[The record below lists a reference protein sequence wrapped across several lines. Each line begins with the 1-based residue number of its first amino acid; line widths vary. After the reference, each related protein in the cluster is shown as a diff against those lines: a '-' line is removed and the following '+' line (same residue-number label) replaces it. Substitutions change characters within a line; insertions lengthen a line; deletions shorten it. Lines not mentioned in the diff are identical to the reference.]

1 MTKEEYDI
9 KRAELLANRNDAI
22 SRGKNTAFWS
32 QQLNMLETQYK
43 YGAGSK
49 ERKKKIYENI
59 REQIP
64 DEEAFKKES
73 KDYKNNL
80 KKRKI
85 AADNGDTKE
94 VERLDEIINYQY
106 DSLGAWRQDEY
117 DKKIKEVPRFDGL
130 KYENTV
136 EGFDQ
141 KKKDFKQYTIDMH
154 EYKKKN
160 GNESTLLLPT
170 NVNVKGRL
178 KDGRAFINDKIVSK
192 EEYEEFKGKKI
203 EEQLRDYGTE
213 DQLDHSDKENVLDVD
228 ASIYDILPGAKDIFD
243 PSAGSGVTDLIT
255 DTALA
260 PPPTEDKKSKKS
272 FVPPITIQHP
282 EDGMFQIGRER
293 DTDVNRKKD
302 IAIKGSKSQGL
313 RLFHDGGF
321 ELTTSE
327 DARAAEKGS
336 TIQSVVDGGTLVIKS
351 LGDILIE
358 CDGRFS
364 VVANDIRMETMNA
377 MEGDITLT
385 AKHNMTLQS
394 DNYTFIQSESLTL
407 HGAERFIANSNG
419 WMMLIGQNVRIH
431 EPKTKLCPLPLEDY
445 IKQQTKLFK

>member
-1 MTKEEYDI
+1 MSGISKGYNGYSEEV
-9 KRAELLANRNDAI
+9 
-22 SRGKNTAFWS
+22 
-32 QQLNMLETQYK
+32 
-43 YGAGSK
+43 
-49 ERKKKIYENI
+49 
-59 REQIP
+59 
-64 DEEAFKKES
+64 KKES
-73 KDYKNNL
+73 EEPGWIDVSPDMTEIYANDKELQKRIAHRDAVPKYSKAWHARNKFVQFRKTNL
-80 KKRKI
+80 KGLGSSTNPKQKVNKNQVAEGYFDQNTGKNYI
-85 AADNGDTKE
+85 NGKE
-94 VERLDEIINYQY
+94 VTFDEYLKFKGMTGYDKLVNYGEDRDKVILRGENKVSDVLVDGSQLDEN
-106 DSLGAWRQDEY
+106 
-117 DKKIKEVPRFDGL
+117 KEL
-130 KYENTV
+130 
-136 EGFDQ
+136 
-141 KKKDFKQYTIDMH
+141 I
-154 EYKKKN
+154 
-160 GNESTLLLPT
+160 
-170 NVNVKGRL
+170 
-178 KDGRAFINDKIVSK
+178 SK
-192 EEYEEFKGKKI
+192 EEKELIDESLGRKTVNEEVENF
-203 EEQLRDYGTE
+203 
-213 DQLDHSDKENVLDVD
+213 LDDRNQTRNQVSQGETTISELGNNISVD
-228 ASIYDILPGAKDIFD
+228 
-243 PSAGSGVTDLIT
+243 
-255 DTALA
+255 
-260 PPPTEDKKSKKS
+260 PPPEEDKSKAS

-407 HGAERFIANSNG
+407 HGTERFIANSNG

-431 EPKTKLCPLPLEDY
+431 EPKTKLCPPPLEDY

>member
-1 MTKEEYDI
+1 MSGISKGYNGYSDDI
-9 KRAELLANRNDAI
+9 KKEMEEPGWVSVSPDMTEVYANDRRLQQLLKRQSQYEKNSKKWHAVESKINFRKELLEGLGSSTNPKEKVNKNQVAEGYFDVSNGKTYINGKEVTFDEYRKFKGMTDYDKLLNYGENRDKVILKGENKVSDVLVD
-22 SRGKNTAFWS
+22 GS
-32 QQLNMLETQYK
+32 QLEE
-43 YGAGSK
+43 SK
-49 ERKKKIYENI
+49 ELISKGEKELIDESLGRKTVNE
-59 REQIP
+59 
-64 DEEAFKKES
+64 
-73 KDYKNNL
+73 
-80 KKRKI
+80 
-85 AADNGDTKE
+85 E
-94 VERLDEIINYQY
+94 VENFLDDRNQTRNQVSQGE
-106 DSLGAWRQDEY
+106 
-117 DKKIKEVPRFDGL
+117 
-130 KYENTV
+130 T
-136 EGFDQ
+136 
-141 KKKDFKQYTIDMH
+141 TI
-154 EYKKKN
+154 
-160 GNESTLLLPT
+160 S
-170 NVNVKGRL
+170 
-178 KDGRAFINDKIVSK
+178 
-192 EEYEEFKGKKI
+192 EFGSNI
-203 EEQLRDYGTE
+203 
-213 DQLDHSDKENVLDVD
+213 SVD
-228 ASIYDILPGAKDIFD
+228 
-243 PSAGSGVTDLIT
+243 
-255 DTALA
+255 
-260 PPPTEDKKSKKS
+260 PPPEEDKSKAS

-407 HGAERFIANSNG
+407 HGTERFIANSNG

>member
-1 MTKEEYDI
+1 MSGISKGYNGYSDDIKTEMEGPGWVSVSPDMTEIYANDKELQKRIAHRDSVPKNSPAWHARNKKVEFRKTTLKMKGSSSNEKVQKNQVAEGYFDQSNGKTYINGKEVSMEEYQKFKGMTPKDQLKNYGEDRDKVVI
-9 KRAELLANRNDAI
+9 KGE
-22 SRGKNTAFWS
+22 GKVSDVLVDSS
-32 QQLNMLETQYK
+32 Q
-43 YGAGSK
+43 
-49 ERKKKIYENI
+49 
-59 REQIP
+59 
-64 DEEAFKKES
+64 
-73 KDYKNNL
+73 
-80 KKRKI
+80 
-85 AADNGDTKE
+85 
-94 VERLDEIINYQY
+94 LDEN
-106 DSLGAWRQDEY
+106 
-117 DKKIKEVPRFDGL
+117 KE
-130 KYENTV
+130 
-136 EGFDQ
+136 
-141 KKKDFKQYTIDMH
+141 
-154 EYKKKN
+154 
-160 GNESTLLLPT
+160 
-170 NVNVKGRL
+170 
-178 KDGRAFINDKIVSK
+178 FISK
-192 EEYEEFKGKKI
+192 EEKKLIDESLGREVDDEEFIGSFTSTGSGTNKVQYFDKDGNEIDPLSEEAENLKADFIEMYTGGKKI
-203 EEQLRDYGTE
+203 TE
-213 DQLDHSDKENVLDVD
+213 TSNGVSVD
-228 ASIYDILPGAKDIFD
+228 
-243 PSAGSGVTDLIT
+243 
-255 DTALA
+255 
-260 PPPTEDKKSKKS
+260 PPPEEDKSKAS

-302 IAIKGSKSQGL
+302 VAIKGSKSQGL

-431 EPKTKLCPLPLEDY
+431 EPKTRLCPRPLEDY
-445 IKQQTKLFK
+445 INGQTKLFK

>member
-160 GNESTLLLPT
+160 GNESTLLL
-170 NVNVKGRL
+170 
-178 KDGRAFINDKIVSK
+178 
-192 EEYEEFKGKKI
+192 
-203 EEQLRDYGTE
+203 
-213 DQLDHSDKENVLDVD
+213 
-228 ASIYDILPGAKDIFD
+228 
-243 PSAGSGVTDLIT
+243 
-255 DTALA
+255 
-260 PPPTEDKKSKKS
+260 
-272 FVPPITIQHP
+272 
-282 EDGMFQIGRER
+282 
-293 DTDVNRKKD
+293 
-302 IAIKGSKSQGL
+302 
-313 RLFHDGGF
+313 
-321 ELTTSE
+321 
-327 DARAAEKGS
+327 
-336 TIQSVVDGGTLVIKS
+336 
-351 LGDILIE
+351 
-358 CDGRFS
+358 
-364 VVANDIRMETMNA
+364 
-377 MEGDITLT
+377 
-385 AKHNMTLQS
+385 
-394 DNYTFIQSESLTL
+394 
-407 HGAERFIANSNG
+407 
-419 WMMLIGQNVRIH
+419 
-431 EPKTKLCPLPLEDY
+431 
-445 IKQQTKLFK
+445 

>member
-1 MTKEEYDI
+1 MSGISKGYNGYSDDI
-9 KRAELLANRNDAI
+9 KKEMEGPGWVSVSPDMTEIYANDKELQKRIAHRDAVPKNSPAWHARNKRVEFRKTTLKMKGSSSDEKVKKNQIAEGFYDQSN
-22 SRGKNTAFWS
+22 GKT
-32 QQLNMLETQYK
+32 Y
-43 YGAGSK
+43 
-49 ERKKKIYENI
+49 I
-59 REQIP
+59 
-64 DEEAFKKES
+64 
-73 KDYKNNL
+73 
-80 KKRKI
+80 
-85 AADNGDTKE
+85 NGKE
-94 VERLDEIINYQY
+94 V
-106 DSLGAWRQDEY
+106 SLE
-117 DKKIKEVPRFDGL
+117 
-130 KYENTV
+130 
-136 EGFDQ
+136 
-141 KKKDFKQYTIDMH
+141 
-154 EYKKKN
+154 EYKKF
-160 GNESTLLLPT
+160 
-170 NVNVKGRL
+170 KGMTPMDQLINYGEDRDKVVL
-178 KDGRAFINDKIVSK
+178 KGENKVSDVLVDSSQLDENKKFISK
-192 EEYEEFKGKKI
+192 EEKELIDESLGRKTVNEEVENF
-203 EEQLRDYGTE
+203 
-213 DQLDHSDKENVLDVD
+213 LDDRNQTRNQVGLGEATISELGSNISVD
-228 ASIYDILPGAKDIFD
+228 
-243 PSAGSGVTDLIT
+243 
-255 DTALA
+255 
-260 PPPTEDKKSKKS
+260 PPPEEDKSKAS

-302 IAIKGSKSQGL
+302 VAIKGSKSQGL

>member
-1 MTKEEYDI
+1 MSGISKGYNGYSEEV
-9 KRAELLANRNDAI
+9 
-22 SRGKNTAFWS
+22 
-32 QQLNMLETQYK
+32 
-43 YGAGSK
+43 
-49 ERKKKIYENI
+49 
-59 REQIP
+59 
-64 DEEAFKKES
+64 KKES
-73 KDYKNNL
+73 EEPGWIDVSPDMTEIYANDKELQKRIAHRDAVPKNSKAWHARNKFVRFRMKNL
-80 KKRKI
+80 KNLGSSTSPKQKVNKNQI
-85 AADNGDTKE
+85 AEGYFDQNTGKNYINGKE
-94 VERLDEIINYQY
+94 VTFDEYLKFKGMTDYDKLVNYGEDREKVILRNENKVSDVLVDGSQLDEN
-106 DSLGAWRQDEY
+106 
-117 DKKIKEVPRFDGL
+117 KKLI
-130 KYENTV
+130 
-136 EGFDQ
+136 
-141 KKKDFKQYTIDMH
+141 
-154 EYKKKN
+154 
-160 GNESTLLLPT
+160 
-170 NVNVKGRL
+170 
-178 KDGRAFINDKIVSK
+178 SK
-192 EEYEEFKGKKI
+192 EEKKLIDESLGKEFDDEFDDDEFIGSFTSTGSGTYPVKYYDKDGNEIDPLSEEAANLKAEFKEMYTDGNAI
-203 EEQLRDYGTE
+203 SESIGGGNGI
-213 DQLDHSDKENVLDVD
+213 SVD
-228 ASIYDILPGAKDIFD
+228 
-243 PSAGSGVTDLIT
+243 
-255 DTALA
+255 
-260 PPPTEDKKSKKS
+260 PPPEEDKSQKS

-293 DTDVNRKKD
+293 DADVNRKKD
-302 IAIKGSKSQGL
+302 VAIKGSKSQGL

-407 HGAERFIANSNG
+407 HGTERFIANSNG
-419 WMMLIGQNVRIH
+419 WMMLVGQNVRIH

>member
-22 SRGKNTAFWS
+22 SRGKNTAYWS
-32 QQLNMLETQYK
+32 QELNRLETRYK

-64 DEEAFKKES
+64 DQEAFNKAS

-106 DSLGAWRQDEY
+106 DSLGAWRQDEH
-117 DKKIKEVPRFDGL
+117 DRKIKEVPRFDGL
-130 KYENTV
+130 KYESTV

-141 KKKDFKQYTIDMH
+141 KIKDFEQYTIDMH

-160 GNESTLLLPT
+160 GNEAVLGLPT

-192 EEYEEFKGKKI
+192 EEYKEFKGKTTK
-203 EEQLRDYGTE
+203 EQLRDYGTE
-213 DQLDHSDKENVLDVD
+213 VQLDHSDKENVLDVD

-255 DTALA
+255 DSALA
-260 PPPTEDKKSKKS
+260 PPTEDKKSKKS

-293 DTDVNRKKD
+293 DTDVKRKKD
-302 IAIKGSKSQGL
+302 VAIKGSISQGL

-327 DARAAEKGS
+327 NATAAEKGS
-336 TIQSVVDGGTLVIKS
+336 TIQSVVPGGTLVIKS
-351 LGDILIE
+351 LGDILID

>member
-1 MTKEEYDI
+1 MSGISKGYNGYSDDI
-9 KRAELLANRNDAI
+9 KKEMEGPGWESVNPDMTEIYANDKELQKRIAHRDAVPKNSPAWHARNKKVNFRKTVLKMKGSSSDEKVKKNQIAEGFYDQSN
-22 SRGKNTAFWS
+22 GKT
-32 QQLNMLETQYK
+32 Y
-43 YGAGSK
+43 
-49 ERKKKIYENI
+49 I
-59 REQIP
+59 
-64 DEEAFKKES
+64 
-73 KDYKNNL
+73 
-80 KKRKI
+80 
-85 AADNGDTKE
+85 NGKE
-94 VERLDEIINYQY
+94 V
-106 DSLGAWRQDEY
+106 SLE
-117 DKKIKEVPRFDGL
+117 
-130 KYENTV
+130 
-136 EGFDQ
+136 
-141 KKKDFKQYTIDMH
+141 
-154 EYKKKN
+154 EYKKF
-160 GNESTLLLPT
+160 
-170 NVNVKGRL
+170 KGMTPMDQLINYGEDRDKVVL
-178 KDGRAFINDKIVSK
+178 KGENKVSDVLVDSSQLDENKEFISK
-192 EEYEEFKGKKI
+192 EEKELIDESLGRKTVNEEVENF
-203 EEQLRDYGTE
+203 
-213 DQLDHSDKENVLDVD
+213 LDDRNQTRNQVGLGEATISELGSNISVD
-228 ASIYDILPGAKDIFD
+228 
-243 PSAGSGVTDLIT
+243 
-255 DTALA
+255 
-260 PPPTEDKKSKKS
+260 PPPEEDKSKAS

-302 IAIKGSKSQGL
+302 VAIKGSKSQGL

-431 EPKTKLCPLPLEDY
+431 EPKTRLCPRPLEDY
-445 IKQQTKLFK
+445 INGQTKLFK

>member
-1 MTKEEYDI
+1 MSGISKGYNGYSDDI
-9 KRAELLANRNDAI
+9 KKEMEGPGWVSVSPDMTEIYANDKELQKRIAHRDAVPKNSPAWHARNKRVEFRKTTLKMKGSSSDEKVKKNQVAEGYFDQSN
-22 SRGKNTAFWS
+22 GKT
-32 QQLNMLETQYK
+32 Y
-43 YGAGSK
+43 
-49 ERKKKIYENI
+49 I
-59 REQIP
+59 
-64 DEEAFKKES
+64 
-73 KDYKNNL
+73 
-80 KKRKI
+80 
-85 AADNGDTKE
+85 NGKE
-94 VERLDEIINYQY
+94 VSSDEYNKFKGMTPMDQLINYGEDRDKVELRGENKVSDVLVDSSQLDEN
-106 DSLGAWRQDEY
+106 
-117 DKKIKEVPRFDGL
+117 KE
-130 KYENTV
+130 
-136 EGFDQ
+136 
-141 KKKDFKQYTIDMH
+141 
-154 EYKKKN
+154 
-160 GNESTLLLPT
+160 
-170 NVNVKGRL
+170 
-178 KDGRAFINDKIVSK
+178 FISK
-192 EEYEEFKGKKI
+192 EEKELIDESLGRKTVNEEVENFLDDRN
-203 EEQLRDYGTE
+203 QLRNQVGLGEATISE
-213 DQLDHSDKENVLDVD
+213 LGSNISVD
-228 ASIYDILPGAKDIFD
+228 
-243 PSAGSGVTDLIT
+243 
-255 DTALA
+255 
-260 PPPTEDKKSKKS
+260 PPPEEDKSKAS

-302 IAIKGSKSQGL
+302 VAIKGSKSQGL

-431 EPKTKLCPLPLEDY
+431 EPKTRLCPRPLEDY
-445 IKQQTKLFK
+445 INGQTKLFK